1 MKHSIGN
8 MSTSYIIRLILNDL
22 DTFITAGKREFNFCS
37 ESGISSVEELI
48 ADWLKWFNDY
58 PQGLSPDELKEIERE
73 IGELMGSMSIWSLH
87 TNERE
92 EFIKKFNSYFGG
104 YIGFFK
110 LVKDVYIEELKND
123 LSY

>member
-8 MSTSYIIRLILNDL
+8 VSTSYIIRLILNDL
-22 DTFITAGKREFNFCS
+22 DTFITAGKREFNFFS

-48 ADWLKWFNDY
+48 ADWLEWFNDY
-58 PQGLSPDELKEIERE
+58 PQGISPDELKEIERE

-87 TNERE
+87 TDERE
-92 EFIKKFNSYFGG
+92 EFIKKFNSYFGK

-110 LVKDVYIEELKND
+110 LVKDVYIEELKNG